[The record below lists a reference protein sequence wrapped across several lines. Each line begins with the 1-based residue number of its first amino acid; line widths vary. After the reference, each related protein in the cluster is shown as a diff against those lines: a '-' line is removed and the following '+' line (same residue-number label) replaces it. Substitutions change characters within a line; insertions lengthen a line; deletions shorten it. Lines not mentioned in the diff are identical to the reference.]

1 MGTEIKKY
9 KNALAIFLSGELDQ
23 YEASIIKSKMDVEIQ
38 ESEKKNVIIDLA
50 DVSMMDS
57 SGIGLII
64 GRYKLV
70 CSLGKELVLSGG
82 SESIRKVITLSG
94 IEKIVPYYKTAD
106 EASKSFREGS
116 AKI

>member
-1 MGTEIKKY
+1 MGTETKKY

-23 YEASIIKSKMDVEIQ
+23 YEAAVIKSKLDVEIQ

-64 GRYKLV
+64 GRYKLA
-70 CSLGKELVLSGG
+70 CSLGKEIVLSGG
-82 SESIRKVITLSG
+82 SESIRKVIALSG
-94 IEKIVPYYKTAD
+94 IEKIIHYYKTAD
-106 EASKSFREGS
+106 EASKSFREGC
-116 AKI
+116 AK